1 MTGVALIEE
10 IVAKFRPLSATD
22 REVYAQRLAVLVGPA
37 MALWLVPLL
46 LHPPSPAQLQELK
59 VALAAHGQFE
69 KFLFDS
75 RDNCDPGTR
84 ALGVLARWAV
94 APRGPE
100 EEDDADDGS

>member
-1 MTGVALIEE
+1 MKRSGVALIEE
-10 IVAKFRPLSATD
+10 IVAKFRPLPAAD
-22 REVYAQRLAVLVGPA
+22 RERYALRLGALVGEE
-37 MALWLVPLL
+37 MASWLVPLL
-46 LHPPSPAQLQELK
+46 VHPPSPAQLEEVR

-94 APRGPE
+94 APR
-100 EEDDADDGS
+100 EEDDADDGP